1 MSDTRITWSGRMAFM
16 LATVGSAVGLGSI
29 WKFPYMVG
37 ENGGSAFLLVY
48 LAGLVVLILPLMLA
62 EFVVG
67 RRGGGSAVGSIR
79 AVARESGASPA
90 WSVVGGWG
98 VLTGFLILS
107 FYAVIGGWTLAY
119 IPISA
124 SDAFAGASP
133 DAIGGIFGALLSDP
147 DRLILWQGV
156 FMALAIGTVAMGVI
170 SGIERMVTLLM
181 PLMFVLLAGLVV
193 YAVSTGD
200 AAATF
205 DFFFA
210 PDFSKVTWEV
220 ALDAIGLGFFS
231 IGVGIGVM
239 ITYAA
244 YADRAISLTQAA
256 IWTILADTF
265 ASFLAAF
272 AIFPIVFGFGLDP
285 AGGAGLMFT
294 TLPAAFGQMGAGAIV
309 GTAFFVLLAVSA
321 LASAISLLELPVS
334 WAVERFRVARALAA
348 LVIGGAC
355 FAVGLGTVWSFN
367 RWADWHPL
375 SIIPAFEGKTFFDA
389 LDFLTSNIMLPAGGI
404 AIALFAGFFV
414 ARKVMGDELGI
425 KSTATLGLLR
435 FLLAVVAPLAIL
447 AIVAVTLAQ
456 GGGGE

>member
-1 MSDTRITWSGRMAFM
+1 MAETRITWSGRMAFM

-48 LAGLVVLILPLMLA
+48 LGGLVLLILPLMLA
-62 EFVVG
+62 EFVIG
-67 RRGGGSAVGSIR
+67 RRGSGSAVGSMR
-79 AVARESGASPA
+79 TVARESGASPL
-90 WSVVGGWG
+90 WGMVGGWG
-98 VLTGFLILS
+98 VVTGFLILS

-124 SDAFAGASP
+124 GNAFAGASP
-133 DAIGGIFGALLSDP
+133 EAIGAIFGALLADP
-147 DRLILWQGV
+147 GRLILWHGV

-170 SGIERMVTLLM
+170 SGIERMVTFLM
-181 PLMFVLLAGLVV
+181 PLMFAILAGLVV
-193 YAVSTGD
+193 YALATGD
-200 AAATF
+200 VAATIN
-205 DFFFA
+205 FFFA
-210 PDFSKVTWEV
+210 PDSSKVTWDV
-220 ALDAIGLGFFS
+220 ALNAIGLGFFS

-244 YADRAISLTQAA
+244 YAERTISLTKAA
-256 IWTILADTF
+256 VWTILADTF

-285 AGGAGLMFT
+285 AGGPGLMFT

-309 GTAFFVLLAVSA
+309 GVAFFLLLAVSA
-321 LASAISLLELPVS
+321 LASAISLLELSVS
-334 WAVERFRVARALAA
+334 FVVERFRMARALAA
-348 LVIGGAC
+348 LLIGGAC

-367 RWADWHPL
+367 NWSGWHPL
-375 SIIPAFEGKTFFDA
+375 AFIPTFEGKTFFDA
-389 LDFLTSNIMLPAGGI
+389 LDFLTSNIMLPVGGI
-404 AIALFAGFFV
+404 AIALFTGLFV
-414 ARKVMGDELGI
+414 ARKVLSEELAIRSPMVVGF
-425 KSTATLGLLR
+425 LR

-447 AIVAVTLAQ
+447 AIVVVTLAQ